1 VGVDDEGVDMRDE
14 DLETSAELAWTGF
27 RQRLANRLAEA
38 ADDDVLLIE
47 LETGVDEDELSGA
60 APYVQFVAWGEEMLR
75 AEVAGNHY
83 LDERFELSPGDER
96 RLIELGW
103 SEPRCDDDGEENFHL
118 DLPRREAD
126 RVAVMAV
133 RALREVLGCPHPT
146 FLSADGLERDPETPA
161 VAQASSAAGEAELA
175 YPDDHEH
182 LQSLVDAA
190 LEVMFEGP
198 ATHDEDGDLPIRCGE
213 SMAYVRVLADEPAV
227 EVFADIVIDVSDR
240 DRASLEVARLNFRST
255 HHQFV
260 LRGDRIVMRASL
272 LAWPFSPT
280 QLRVVIGRFCGE
292 VDDIATEAV
301 ATVGG
306 RRFMEPSP
314 DRPAEDDVHPGLVT
328 LLEILHTGRIA
339 PATVAGL
346 FDGDRRELVHLIVR
360 IRAGERSCG
369 DHPVEVVLDH
379 LRRGLRFVADREA
392 SRELRSERSR
402 RTRRPASRQLSLLAD
417 EDVGQDSLGV
427 GWGT

>member
-1 VGVDDEGVDMRDE
+1 MSDE
-14 DLETSAELAWTGF
+14 DLEASTELAWTGF
-27 RQRLANRLAEA
+27 RQRLADRLADA

-47 LETGVDEDELSGA
+47 LATGVDEDELAGA

-75 AEVAGNHY
+75 AEVAGNYY

-96 RLIELGW
+96 RLIAFGW
-103 SEPRCDDDGEENFHL
+103 SEPTCDDVGEENFHL

-133 RALREVLGCPHPT
+133 RALREVFGCPHPT
-146 FLSADGLERDPETPA
+146 FLAAEGLERGPEAP
-161 VAQASSAAGEAELA
+161 VLPEPYPGGETELT

-182 LQSLVDAA
+182 LQSLVDTA

-198 ATHDEDGDLPIRCGE
+198 AQHDEDGDLPIRCGE
-213 SMAYVRVLADEPAV
+213 SMAYVRVLADEPTV
-227 EVFADIVIDVSDR
+227 EVFADIVIDVRDR
-240 DRASLEVARLNFRST
+240 DRASLEVARLNLRST

-272 LAWPFSPT
+272 LAWPFSPA
-280 QLRVVIGRFCGE
+280 QLRVVVGRFCGE
-292 VDDIATEAV
+292 VDDIATEAAMSV
-301 ATVGG
+301 SG
-306 RRFMEPSP
+306 RRFMEPAP
-314 DRPAEDDVHPGLVT
+314 DRPADDDLHPGLVT

-346 FDGDRRELVHLIVR
+346 FDGDRRELVHQIYR
-360 IRAGERSCG
+360 IRAGGQSCG
-369 DHPVEVVLDH
+369 DHPAELVLDH

-392 SRELRSERSR
+392 SRELRAERSR
-402 RTRRPASRQLSLLAD
+402 RAGRPASRQLSLLAD